1 MNGICSCND
10 IADEMPIF
18 SNNHPL
24 TFYSHTHCIFT
35 HSLYI
40 HPLTLQSHIH
50 SIFTQSL
57 CIHHIAVYSST
68 HSIFTHSLYSHAST
82 LCSPNLSVFTK
93 SLYTHLLSIYSPT
106 HSMFTYSL
114 YIRSTKF
121 IVGVKT
127 KTSQKFKQS
136 IYSYNRSI
144 LVNMCTLSI
153 YGMHTWDNGSRVN

>member
-1 MNGICSCND
+1 MELVHSMIQLTKCPFLATITHSL
-10 IADEMPIF
+10 F
-18 SNNHPL
+18 THPL
-24 TFYSHTHCIFT
+24 IVYSPSHCIFT
-35 HSLYI
+35 HSLY
-40 HPLTLQSHIH
+40 SH
-50 SIFTQSL
+50 T
-57 CIHHIAVYSST
+57 
-68 HSIFTHSLYSHAST
+68 ST

-114 YIRSTKF
+114 HIRSTKF

-136 IYSYNRSI
+136 IYSHNRSI

>member
-1 MNGICSCND
+1 MNGTCSCND

-24 TFYSHTHCIFT
+24 NFYSHTHCIFT
-35 HSLYI
+35 TDCIFTHSLYSQTS
-40 HPLTLQSHIH
+40 TLYSPNL
-50 SIFTQSL
+50 SVFTKSL
-57 CIHHIAVYSST
+57 YTHLLSLYSPT

-82 LCSPNLSVFTK
+82 LCSPNLSEFTK
-93 SLYTHLLSIYSPT
+93 LLYAHLLSIYLPT

-127 KTSQKFKQS
+127 KTSQKFK
-136 IYSYNRSI
+136 
-144 LVNMCTLSI
+144 
-153 YGMHTWDNGSRVN
+153 

>member
-1 MNGICSCND
+1 MSQDQLPPNEDNVFVQGVKTNSKQLQQKIQLSICKANMNGTCSCNA

-24 TFYSHTHCIFT
+24 NFYSHTHCIFT
-35 HSLYI
+35 
-40 HPLTLQSHIH
+40 TD
-50 SIFTQSL
+50 
-57 CIHHIAVYSST
+57 C
-68 HSIFTHSLYSHAST
+68 IFTHSLYSQTST
-82 LCSPNLSVFTK
+82 LFSPNLSVFTK

-127 KTSQKFKQS
+127 KTSQKFKQFS
-136 IYSYNRSI
+136 
-144 LVNMCTLSI
+144 CTLSI
-153 YGMHTWDNGSRVN
+153 YGMHTQDNGSRVN